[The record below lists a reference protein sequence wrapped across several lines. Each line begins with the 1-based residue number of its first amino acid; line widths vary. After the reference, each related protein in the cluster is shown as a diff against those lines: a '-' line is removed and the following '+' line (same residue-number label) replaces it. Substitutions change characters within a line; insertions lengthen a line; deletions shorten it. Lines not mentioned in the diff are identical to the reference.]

1 MNLFTGSGVALV
13 TPFKDGKVDFN
24 KLEEI
29 LNWHVE
35 QNTDAI
41 VICGTTGEAST
52 MTDEERKET
61 IKFTVEKINGRIPVI
76 AGTGTNCT
84 AHSIELSKYAEEVGA
99 DGVLVITPYYNKTTQ
114 KGLIEHF
121 SAIAEAIKIPNIIYN
136 VPSRTGVNI
145 LPATLAKLADKHSN
159 ICGVKEASGNIAQV
173 AEVARLVPD
182 DFYIYSGNDDMVVP
196 LMSLKGDG
204 VISVVANVA
213 PKDTHDMV
221 QKFIDGDVKG
231 SCELQLHMKPLIDA
245 LFIEVNPIPVKTAMN
260 LMGFDVGELRL
271 PLTEMS
277 EENLNILKL
286 RLQEYGLL
294 K

>member
-1 MNLFTGSGVALV
+1 MNLFRGSCVALI
-13 TPFKDGKVDFN
+13 TPFKDGKVNFD
-24 KLEEI
+24 KLEEL

-52 MTDEERKET
+52 MTDEEKKET
-61 IKFTVEKINGRIPVI
+61 IRFTVEVINGRIPVI

-114 KGLIEHF
+114 KGLIAHF
-121 SAIAEAIKIPNIIYN
+121 SAIAEAVKIPNIIYN
-136 VPSRTGVNI
+136 VPSRTGINI
-145 LPATLAKLADKHSN
+145 LPSTLAELARRYPN

-173 AEVARLVPD
+173 AEIARLVPD

-196 LMSLKGDG
+196 IMSLKGDG
-204 VISVVANVA
+204 VISVVANIA

-221 QKFIDGDVKG
+221 QKFIDGDVRG
-231 SCELQLHMKPLIDA
+231 ACELQLKMKPLIDA

-277 EENLNILKL
+277 EGNLNILKNEL
-286 RLQEYGLL
+286 RNYGLL